1 MKTLHYRSF
10 EDKHKHSIYACNVA
24 SNNYPLIINTAGST
38 SLKWPFRTVNPTGRE
53 DYYFMYLKLGEL
65 TVKINGK
72 TFTAKEGSLIIIPPN
87 TPYEYYQLTDKELF
101 YYWVHF
107 TGSATTQIL
116 TKLGFNNL
124 PILRETPKSS
134 SQVTYQMTRIFNCY
148 IKNGFHRDVEL
159 AHFLDAMLIDIAK
172 NASEPENKIQKLS
185 TSINY
190 INENYT
196 KELNVPELAKMEFL
210 SVSRYIALFKEVTGS
225 SPYQYV
231 ISLRLNTACEMLRD
245 SSLSVTQI
253 AEVLGF
259 QNCFFFSKLFK
270 KHLKMSPTQ
279 YKKQSLNIK
288 AD

>member
-1 MKTLHYRSF
+1 
-10 EDKHKHSIYACNVA
+10 
-24 SNNYPLIINTAGST
+24 
-38 SLKWPFRTVNPTGRE
+38 
-53 DYYFMYLKLGEL
+53 
-65 TVKINGK
+65 
-72 TFTAKEGSLIIIPPN
+72 
-87 TPYEYYQLTDKELF
+87 
-101 YYWVHF
+101 
-107 TGSATTQIL
+107 
-116 TKLGFNNL
+116 
-124 PILRETPKSS
+124 
-134 SQVTYQMTRIFNCY
+134 MTRIFNCY